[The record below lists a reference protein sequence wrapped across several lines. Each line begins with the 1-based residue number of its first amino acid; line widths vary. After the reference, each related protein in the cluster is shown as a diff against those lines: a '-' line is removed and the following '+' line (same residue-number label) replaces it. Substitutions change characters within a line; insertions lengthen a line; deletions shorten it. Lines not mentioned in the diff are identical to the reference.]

1 VAVASR
7 YARVPYTVGLVVAGL
22 GISLIARHPPL
33 VLTPNLVMLVF
44 LPPLLFAGAWTY
56 PRGELPRHWL
66 LIGLLATIGVL
77 VCMYVAWF
85 VLVRAAGVSAHS
97 ALVFGAMI
105 AATDPVAVLS
115 VFRSLNTNRHL
126 AAIVEAESLF
136 NDATA
141 VVAFG
146 LALAATGS
154 ESSILS
160 FHSVLQ
166 FAQLLAVGAL
176 VGLAVGFA
184 GLLVLR
190 FTDDYVVEAMGT
202 LIVAYG
208 SYYVANMLGA
218 SGLIAVIVA
227 AMLAARVGTRLGSF
241 TATRQ
246 SVNQLWEF
254 IAFVANSLLFL
265 LVGLSINLSEEVSTL
280 RIAGW
285 AIAAVVLAR
294 IIAVYGLSAASGAFG
309 RPIPAGWQHVLAL
322 GGLRGA
328 LSMALAL
335 SLPAGYPDRALLV
348 SVVFSV
354 VLFTIIGQGLTL
366 APAIVGLHLENPLP
380 DS

>member
-1 VAVASR
+1 VAVGSR
-7 YARVPYTVGLVVAGL
+7 YARVPYTVGLVLAGL
-22 GISLIARHPPL
+22 GIGLIPRHPPL

-56 PRGELPRHWL
+56 PRGELRRHWL
-66 LIGLLATIGVL
+66 LIGLLATVGVL

-85 VLVRAAGVSAHS
+85 MLVRAAGVSAHS

-115 VFRSLNTNRHL
+115 VFRSLDANRHL

-146 LALAATGS
+146 LALPATAS

-160 FHSVLQ
+160 FHSALQ
-166 FAQLLAVGAL
+166 FVQLLTVGAL
-176 VGLAVGFA
+176 VGLVVGSA

-202 LIVAYG
+202 LIMAYG

-294 IIAVYGLSAASGAFG
+294 IIAVYGLSAASRALG
-309 RPIPAGWQHVLAL
+309 RPIPASWQHVLAL

-335 SLPAGYPDRALLV
+335 SLPAGYPDRALLI

-354 VLFTIIGQGLTL
+354 VLFTIVGQGLTL
-366 APAIVGLHLENPLP
+366 APAIVRLRLENRPTGA
-380 DS
+380 